1 MNTVDIIIK
10 KRDGRE
16 LSEDEIRYI
25 VDGYTSGAIPDYQMS
40 AFLMAVYFRGMNDE
54 ETICLTKTM
63 RDSGEVMD
71 LSGIAGIK
79 VDKHSTGGVGDKT
92 TLIVGPA
99 AAACGVPVAKM
110 SGRGLGFTGGTI
122 DKLGAIPGFHVAMA
136 YEDFVK
142 QVNSTGI
149 AVTGQTGHIAPA
161 DKKIYALRDVTGTVD
176 NLSLITSS
184 IMSKKLAAGSDA
196 ILLDVKCGSGAF
208 MKTEQ
213 DARRLAELMVK
224 IGSAAGKETVAVITD
239 MDQPLGRAVGNAL
252 EVREA
257 IQVLKNEGPDDIT
270 ELSVKLAG
278 TMVCLGGRASSL
290 QEGEQKA
297 AQALSD
303 GSALQKFREF
313 VAAQGG
319 DPDITED
326 PGLLPSAEISEDLKA
341 WCDGYIAGM
350 DTMRIG
356 LASQHTGAG
365 RETKDDEIDLS
376 AGLYLHRKTGE
387 YVRKGDVICTVY
399 GNDVKKVGKALEEV
413 GNSVK
418 IRNDKPEPQKLIK
431 AVITV

>member
-1 MNTVDIIIK
+1 
-10 KRDGRE
+10 
-16 LSEDEIRYI
+16 
-25 VDGYTSGAIPDYQMS
+25 
-40 AFLMAVYFRGMNDE
+40 
-54 ETICLTKTM
+54 
-63 RDSGEVMD
+63 
-71 LSGIAGIK
+71 
-79 VDKHSTGGVGDKT
+79 
-92 TLIVGPA
+92 
-99 AAACGVPVAKM
+99 
-110 SGRGLGFTGGTI
+110 
-122 DKLGAIPGFHVAMA
+122 
-136 YEDFVK
+136 
-142 QVNSTGI
+142 
-149 AVTGQTGHIAPA
+149 
-161 DKKIYALRDVTGTVD
+161 
-176 NLSLITSS
+176 
-184 IMSKKLAAGSDA
+184 
-196 ILLDVKCGSGAF
+196 
-208 MKTEQ
+208 
-213 DARRLAELMVK
+213 
-224 IGSAAGKETVAVITD
+224 

-278 TMVCLGGRASSL
+278 TMVYLGGRASSL

-350 DTMRIG
+350 YTMRIG

>member
-122 DKLGAIPGFHVAMA
+122 DKLESIPGFHVAMS
-136 YEDFVK
+136 YEEFVK

-213 DARRLAELMVK
+213 DARTLTAGPLRLNRDSREVSFDGREITLTKKEFDLLEYLMSHVNVA
-224 IGSAAGKETVAVITD
+224 ISRDQLLNEVWGYSYAGDTNVVDVYVRYIRQKTADNVITTIR
-239 MDQPLGRAVGNAL
+239 GVGYM
-252 EVREA
+252 
-257 IQVLKNEGPDDIT
+257 IKT
-270 ELSVKLAG
+270 E
-278 TMVCLGGRASSL
+278 
-290 QEGEQKA
+290 
-297 AQALSD
+297 
-303 GSALQKFREF
+303 
-313 VAAQGG
+313 
-319 DPDITED
+319 
-326 PGLLPSAEISEDLKA
+326 
-341 WCDGYIAGM
+341 
-350 DTMRIG
+350 
-356 LASQHTGAG
+356 
-365 RETKDDEIDLS
+365 
-376 AGLYLHRKTGE
+376 
-387 YVRKGDVICTVY
+387 
-399 GNDVKKVGKALEEV
+399 
-413 GNSVK
+413 
-418 IRNDKPEPQKLIK
+418 
-431 AVITV
+431 

>member
-1 MNTVDIIIK
+1 
-10 KRDGRE
+10 
-16 LSEDEIRYI
+16 
-25 VDGYTSGAIPDYQMS
+25 
-40 AFLMAVYFRGMNDE
+40 
-54 ETICLTKTM
+54 
-63 RDSGEVMD
+63 
-71 LSGIAGIK
+71 
-79 VDKHSTGGVGDKT
+79 
-92 TLIVGPA
+92 
-99 AAACGVPVAKM
+99 M

-122 DKLGAIPGFHVAMA
+122 DKLGAIPGFHVAMV

-278 TMVCLGGRASSL
+278 TMVYLGGRASSL

-326 PGLLPSAEISEDLKA
+326 PGLLRFGGDIGRSESMVRRVYSR
-341 WCDGYIAGM
+341 DGHDEDRPRVRSTRVQAVKRKM
-350 DTMRIG
+350 MRSTFRRGFICIERQ
-356 LASQHTGAG
+356 ANTFA
-365 RETKDDEIDLS
+365 KVM
-376 AGLYLHRKTGE
+376 LYVPFME
-387 YVRKGDVICTVY
+387 MM
-399 GNDVKKVGKALEEV
+399 
-413 GNSVK
+413 
-418 IRNDKPEPQKLIK
+418 
-431 AVITV
+431 